1 MITGQN
7 TQSAKHEDLVASPS
21 SAPSAPNPFA
31 RAANITVSVPESVE
45 IRLVD
50 GSVFSDYEVWSL
62 TTSILSS
69 AVIGFFVAFCQAA
82 AGTGQSLLWTALAF
96 LLLTIVSGL
105 MAFNKRRRLTKN
117 TRKMSFRIG
126 EPVP

>member
-1 MITGQN
+1 MTTGQDN
-7 TQSAKHEDLVASPS
+7 LPVKHEDLVSSPS

-50 GSVFSDYEVWSL
+50 ASALSDYEVWSL

-82 AGTGQSLLWTALAF
+82 TGTGQSLLWTALVF
-96 LLLTIVSGL
+96 LLLTVISGL
-105 MAFNKRRRLTKN
+105 MALSKKRRLTKN

-126 EPVP
+126 EPIS